1 VQRFTI
7 RQDTRF
13 DRLDVRITDFMATW
27 GILFLR
33 VSVGVV
39 FLWFGFLK
47 FFPGMSPAEQLA
59 ADTIQAM
66 SGGLIEERVSLLI
79 LAVWETAIG
88 VGLITGRALRTTL
101 LLLFVQMPGTVMP
114 MFFFPELTFV
124 DFPFVLTLE
133 GQYIVKNLVLY
144 SAAIVIGGTVRG
156 GGLTAAALVLE
167 SVPPDQLESRVGAS
181 RVGESGLGE
190 SRLGESGISSTD

>member
-1 VQRFTI
+1 MIT
-7 RQDTRF
+7 QDPRF
-13 DRLDVRITDFMATW
+13 DRIDVRITDFMATW

-39 FLWFGFLK
+39 FFWFGFLK

-59 ADTIQAM
+59 VDTIQVM
-66 SGGLIEERVSLLI
+66 SGGLIAPQTSLLI
-79 LAVWETAIG
+79 LALWETAIG
-88 VGLITGRALRTTL
+88 VGLITGRFLRTTL

-114 MFFFPELTFV
+114 MFFFPELTFA

-156 GGLTAAALVLE
+156 GGLTAAALVVE
-167 SVPPDQLESRVGAS
+167 TTTPEEIGADQTAQGSH
-181 RVGESGLGE
+181 
-190 SRLGESGISSTD
+190 

>member
-1 VQRFTI
+1 VRRFTI

-13 DRLDVRITDFMATW
+13 DRLDVRITEFMATW

-39 FLWFGFLK
+39 FFWFGFLK

-59 ADTIQAM
+59 ANTIQAM
-66 SGGLIEERVSLLI
+66 SGGLIEQRVSLLI

-114 MFFFPELTFV
+114 MFFFPDLTFV

-156 GGLTAAALVLE
+156 GGLTAAALVRASAPAE
-167 SVPPDQLESRVGAS
+167 QLESGV
-181 RVGESGLGE
+181 
-190 SRLGESGISSTD
+190 SSTG